1 MKNEFHTIYLH
12 ECTSCVSRKYPGA
25 WNLTIIVASVFQLR
39 ATKIYVNARPTVI
52 METSG
57 RRKSV
62 VSPIALSRFGRIT
75 CSRRSES
82 VVVGTASRA
91 VRSRTLLLPVW
102 NGRVTV
108 SPFSPLVVFHQRPP
122 VLRSRRSSVQ
132 QFSATIGVYV
142 ASACACACV
151 YLKQK
156 LGQRERKVRGQV
168 LRYTKF
174 TGVRVVFLGDFGSS
188 SSLLCSNA
196 RFSSRGRDCGEWS
209 LYRWNF
215 EVDLEA
221 LACYREL
228 THVRK
233 VILGVLFFQSL
244 KWNLQFKYWGVINA
258 YSESQI
264 LWSDVNFVSQMCV
277 NSANV

>member
-39 ATKIYVNARPTVI
+39 ATKIYVSARPTVI

-91 VRSRTLLLPVW
+91 VRARTLLLPVW

-122 VLRSRRSSVQ
+122 VLRSRCSSVQ

-156 LGQRERKVRGQV
+156 LDQRERKVRGQV

-174 TGVRVVFLGDFGSS
+174 TGVWVVFLGDFGSS

-196 RFSSRGRDCGEWS
+196 RFSSRGRGCGEWS
-209 LYRWNF
+209 LDRWNF
-215 EVDLEA
+215 EVDLGA

-233 VILGVLFFQSL
+233 VILGVLFCQSF
-244 KWNLQFKYWGVINA
+244 KWNLQFKYWGVINT
-258 YSESQI
+258 YNESQI